1 MIYISY
7 GFLHSKDDIEI
18 SEKLSVIRRCGMSGK
33 LRIMSKKWMLIKIS
47 VSSVNI
53 YRTLYSCFYLIKL
66 WKAIVC
72 WFILCY
78 VPYCTESSD
87 FVISVLC
94 NVSDNVEKITNL
106 ADAHR
111 MSVEES
117 EALKLEN
124 SSLKKEL
131 ADASTSD
138 VYRSCKEESDALKV
152 ENFRLKKELGEA
164 YIRHLQP

>member
-1 MIYISY
+1 M
-7 GFLHSKDDIEI
+7 FQ
-18 SEKLSVIRRCGMSGK
+18 
-33 LRIMSKKWMLIKIS
+33 IM
-47 VSSVNI
+47 
-53 YRTLYSCFYLIKL
+53 
-66 WKAIVC
+66 WK
-72 WFILCY
+72 
-78 VPYCTESSD
+78 
-87 FVISVLC
+87 
-94 NVSDNVEKITNL
+94 KITNL
-106 ADAHR
+106 ADAYR

>member
-1 MIYISY
+1 M
-7 GFLHSKDDIEI
+7 E
-18 SEKLSVIRRCGMSGK
+18 
-33 LRIMSKKWMLIKIS
+33 
-47 VSSVNI
+47 
-53 YRTLYSCFYLIKL
+53 
-66 WKAIVC
+66 
-72 WFILCY
+72 
-78 VPYCTESSD
+78 
-87 FVISVLC
+87 
-94 NVSDNVEKITNL
+94 TNNQSR
-106 ADAHR
+106 DAYR

-131 ADASTSD
+131 ADASASD